1 MTNYRFLITETNLKA
16 LYTFGC
22 LFTTS
27 SVKRFVVN
35 AHVFV
40 YNCVFQKKE
49 NNTQK
54 TFCILKIKAHFK
66 KDNILRMKAHFETH
80 SENENRFSGK

>member
-1 MTNYRFLITETNLKA
+1 MWVLHMPPKSFIHIC
-16 LYTFGC
+16 C

-40 YNCVFQKKE
+40 YNCVFLKKE
-49 NNTQK
+49 KQHSQNLSH
-54 TFCILKIKAHFK
+54 LK
-66 KDNILRMKAHFETH
+66 MKAH
-80 SENENRFSGK
+80 